1 MPVHTGYDGNKKE
14 EPKCYARWGSTG
26 KKYYYTCNNEDA
38 REKAKAKATAQG
50 KAIRASGWQGKVKI
64 YGEGGNPMDVK
75 KDRDKKDSL
84 EKKQEELRGSLSLVY
99 PDYWV
104 ICTFEDAI
112 IASDDKGTG
121 TYEILYSKN
130 EEGEIT
136 FGTPKEVTE
145 SYTKKRLF
153 SEAFDFSNVE
163 KLKETIK
170 GIESIID
177 TWGSWAGS
185 YTACVDALADKPGIT
200 DPEALCAWLHFQAE
214 GKWPG
219 EKRASKGAELTGPI
233 VLKDDVQRIAF
244 AAVLVPGEPDY
255 DFDKGEKI
263 LTKEEIEKVAHKWL
277 EDYGNID
284 YMHGLNN
291 VAVPIETY
299 LLPMEWEVEAY
310 GKKMKLP
317 TGTWVMGAKIKK
329 DEVWKKI
336 ESGELTGFSIMGIKE
351 TALKQ
356 LAETASKG
364 KDISDELIASFK
376 KTLIKD
382 LGENWLVPVVSIID
396 EACVPKSKF
405 FAIKSKEEDIDR
417 KGIIDKIM
425 NIFNNTEKKGRII
438 SEATFGDLK
447 KAFESLGKLIKKA
460 EGERG
465 EDKNKKSK
473 DGDIE
478 MKDEEVKELVE
489 KTIDEKLKPIAEQI
503 ETIGKSLE
511 KGEKADEDID
521 KKKKEKEEADVKAKK
536 EKEEKEKKE
545 KEEKDISNEELIK
558 SLTGR
563 IGNLEKLVKKGKSN
577 AIKGDDNLEDEDD
590 SNKKKEDD
598 NRDSMGRSKKK
609 RFQ

>member
-1 MPVHTGYDGNKKE
+1 MPVHTGYDGNKKT
-14 EPKCYARWGSTG
+14 EPKCYAQWGGSG
-26 KKYYYTCNNEDA
+26 KKYYYTCNNESA
-38 REKAKAKATAQG
+38 RDKAKEKAAAQG
-50 KAIRASGWQGKVKI
+50 RAARASGWQGKSKI
-64 YGEGGNPMDVK
+64 NKEGGNPMDVK

-84 EKKQEELRGSLSLVY
+84 EKKQEELRGSLSMIY
-99 PDYWV
+99 PDYWI

-112 IASDDKGTG
+112 IASDDKGIG

-136 FGTPKEVTE
+136 FGTPKEVSE

-153 SEAFDFSNVE
+153 SEAFDFSNLE
-163 KLKETIK
+163 KLKESIK
-170 GIESIID
+170 GIESLID

-185 YTACVDALADKPGIT
+185 YTACVDVLSDKPGIT

-233 VLKDDVQRIAF
+233 VLKDNVQKIVF

-263 LTKEEIEKVAHKWL
+263 LTREEIERVAHKWL

-317 TGTWVMGAKIKK
+317 TGTWIMGAKIKK
-329 DEVWKKI
+329 DEVWKKV
-336 ESGELTGFSIMGIKE
+336 ESGELTGFSIMGIRE

-364 KDISDELIASFK
+364 KDITKELIASLK

-396 EACVPKSKF
+396 EAAVPKSKF
-405 FAIKSKEEDIDR
+405 FAIKSKEKDADKE
-417 KGIIDKIM
+417 GIIDKIM
-425 NIFNNTEKKGRII
+425 KIFNGAEKKGRII

-465 EDKNKKSK
+465 ESKTKKK
-473 DGDIE
+473 EGDIE
-478 MKDEEVKELVE
+478 MKDEEVKELIE

-503 ETIGKSLE
+503 EKVSKSLE
-511 KGEKADEDID
+511 KEGDTEGD
-521 KKKKEKEEADVKAKK
+521 KEKEAEEAKAKK

-545 KEEKDISNEELIK
+545 KEKKDISNDELIK
-558 SLTGR
+558 GLTEKVEG
-563 IGNLEKLVKKGKSN
+563 LEKLVKKGKSN
-577 AIKGDDNLEDEDD
+577 AIKGDDNLEGKEEYD
-590 SNKKKEDD
+590 SKKALEED
-598 NRDSMGRSKKK
+598 NRDAMGRSKKK
-609 RFQ
+609 RF

>member
-1 MPVHTGYDGNKKE
+1 MPVHTGYDSNKKE

-26 KKYYYTCNNEDA
+26 KKYYYTCNNESA
-38 REKAKAKATAQG
+38 REKAKDKAAAQG
-50 KAIRASGWQGKVKI
+50 RAIRASGWQGKVKI
-64 YGEGGNPMDVK
+64 NEEGGNPMNVK
-75 KDRDKKDSL
+75 KDRDVKDSL
-84 EKKQEELRGSLSLVY
+84 EKKQEKLRGSLSMIY

-145 SYTKKRLF
+145 VYAKKRLF
-153 SEAFDFSNVE
+153 SESFDFSNVE
-163 KLKETIK
+163 KLKETVK

-185 YTACVDALADKPGIT
+185 FTACVDALSDKPGIT
-200 DPEALCAWLHFQAE
+200 DPEALCAWLHYQAE

-233 VLKDDVQRIAF
+233 VLKDNVQKIVF

-263 LTKEEIEKVAHKWL
+263 LTREEVERVAHKWM

-310 GKKMKLP
+310 GKKMLLP
-317 TGTWVMGAKIKK
+317 EGTWVMGAKVKK
-329 DEVWKKI
+329 EEVWKKI
-336 ESGELTGFSIMGIKE
+336 DSGELTGFSIMGIRE

-356 LAETASKG
+356 LTETANKG
-364 KDISDELIASFK
+364 KDISKELIASLK
-376 KTLIKD
+376 KTLIAD
-382 LGENWLVPVVSIID
+382 LGDNWLVPIVSIVD

-405 FAIKSKEEDIDR
+405 FSIKSKEKEVDKKSIISKVIDMIN
-417 KGIIDKIM
+417 G
-425 NIFNNTEKKGRII
+425 TEKKGRII
-438 SEATFGDLK
+438 SESTFGDLK
-447 KAFESLGKLIKKA
+447 KAWESLGKLIKKA
-460 EGERG
+460 EGERA
-465 EDKNKKSK
+465 EPKIKKEK
-473 DGDIE
+473 EGDIE

-503 ETIGKSLE
+503 EKIDKSLE
-511 KGEKADEDID
+511 KGEKTEEEKEAE
-521 KKKKEKEEADVKAKK
+521 KAKAEKEKV
-536 EKEEKEKKE
+536 EKEKKE
-545 KEEKDISNEELIK
+545 KEEKDKKDISNDELIK
-558 SLTGR
+558 GLTEKVEG
-563 IGNLEKLVKKGKSN
+563 LEKLVKKGKSN
-577 AIKGDDNLEDEDD
+577 AIKGDATLEEEAEN
-590 SNKKKEDD
+590 SKKALEED
-598 NRDSMGRSKKK
+598 NRDAMGRSKKK
-609 RFQ
+609 RY